1 MWGGSEEGPARDA
14 FTKGTEVEE
23 KKNKMLGR
31 KRRKEASQDQDLGR
45 MGLAL

>member
-14 FTKGTEVEE
+14 FAKGTEVEE
-23 KKNKMLGR
+23 KKNKTLGR

-45 MGLAL
+45 MGLTP